1 MFISGT
7 FLNNIKQPDVC
18 PNSFCSIKKGTLP
31 KKNKSQYG
39 RYRVAKQPSTETT
52 RPPPRRQKLATHPS
66 SQSLCLSEPAVHQH
80 TPRVLL
86 RQKLRCP
93 FSKKKQ
99 KKFPSSCCEITKK
112 KGSRKKSPLDIHMV
126 KITEST
132 GFRFK
137 VITKPDFYIKLQ
149 INSLRPIETLHDYRT
164 SDKSQRNQS
173 AQNLDGS

>member
-1 MFISGT
+1 MSNNYLSSFVFSVHFWNLSQQHQT
-7 FLNNIKQPDVC
+7 TRCLSKQFLFNQKRDD
-18 PNSFCSIKKGTLP
+18 S

-93 FSKKKQ
+93 FSKKNQ
-99 KKFPSSCCEITKK
+99 KKIPSSEVV
-112 KGSRKKSPLDIHMV
+112 KSPKKRDLEKNHHLTYTWLRSQNQLV
-126 KITEST
+126 FGS
-132 GFRFK
+132 
-137 VITKPDFYIKLQ
+137 KL
-149 INSLRPIETLHDYRT
+149 
-164 SDKSQRNQS
+164 
-173 AQNLDGS
+173 